1 MDLSTVIYRTGD
13 IVTRR
18 RRHTGHPGLDNRVEY
33 VSCT

>member
-1 MDLSTVIYRTGD
+1 MDLLTVIYRTGD

-18 RRHTGHPGLDNRVEY
+18 RYTGRPGLDNRVEY